1 MGADEVRVR
10 MISALELQEE
20 SVFSRQRTSRQT
32 ETEPETEV
40 GKKKV
45 ACKRAS
51 LCEKNTF
58 FLLEFFVF
66 VRPRAREEEE
76 EKPRSSGLKLKST
89 HNAQRTAWVSSLLEV
104 QCHQALPAAE
114 ERKAVSL
121 HLGVRCIR
129 IDIGTR
135 SDREREQVCVRI
147 ACGAFVRRFVRMCR
161 GGLKLEPKKTCTAAH
176 APWTDGARH
185 S

>member
-32 ETEPETEV
+32 ETEPETEG
-40 GKKKV
+40 GKKK
-45 ACKRAS
+45 
-51 LCEKNTF
+51 
-58 FLLEFFVF
+58 
-66 VRPRAREEEE
+66 EEE

-104 QCHQALPAAE
+104 QCHQALPVAE
-114 ERKAVSL
+114 ERKAVPL

-147 ACGAFVRRFVRMCR
+147 ACGAFACRFVRMCR
-161 GGLKLEPKKTCTAAH
+161 GGVGASAKKKPAQQRMHRGRTERGTVEAFLFVARVKQTQAARM
-176 APWTDGARH
+176 AL
-185 S
+185 